1 MTRLRLLGPAREAAG
16 VARADLPGECVGE
29 VLDAAVERFGDE
41 FAKVLA
47 RSRVWLNTEPA
58 TRESPVGLHDEVSV
72 LPPVS
77 GGC

>member
-1 MTRLRLLGPAREAAG
+1 
-16 VARADLPGECVGE
+16 VGE

-41 FAKVLA
+41 FARVLA
-47 RSRVWLNTEPA
+47 RSRVWLNTESA
-58 TRESPVGLHDEVSV
+58 TRESPVGPHDEVSV